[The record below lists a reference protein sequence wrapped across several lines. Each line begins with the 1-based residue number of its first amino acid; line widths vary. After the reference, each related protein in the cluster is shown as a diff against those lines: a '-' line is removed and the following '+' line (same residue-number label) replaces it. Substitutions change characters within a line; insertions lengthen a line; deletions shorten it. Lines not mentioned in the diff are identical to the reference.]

1 MSRVGTVGDHLLR
14 ELETEGAGAA
24 GGGRPVLQQTHPP
37 GVTHRVL
44 VSPGLHDVTLLSG
57 LLLLQKI
64 NGNKITCLKHL
75 LGLSR

>member
-1 MSRVGTVGDHLLR
+1 MGLS
-14 ELETEGAGAA
+14 LEVLGQLGADA
-24 GGGRPVLQQTHPP
+24 RSFSKHTPP